1 MSVYGG
7 LVPLGFAHSLTSI
20 DLLGIFY
27 HRGSL
32 FSIPGIDFFSPRCYH
47 RFAKVNTAQV
57 PVPLVT
63 EGLGE

>member
-20 DLLGIFY
+20 DLLAIFY

-47 RFAKVNTAQV
+47 RLVKVNTAQV